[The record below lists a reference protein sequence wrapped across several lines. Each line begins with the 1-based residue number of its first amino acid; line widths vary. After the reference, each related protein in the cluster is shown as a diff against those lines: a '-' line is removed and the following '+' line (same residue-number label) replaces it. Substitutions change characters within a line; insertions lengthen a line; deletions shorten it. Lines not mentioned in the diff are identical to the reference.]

1 MKFLIYRQTKS
12 AMQSGK
18 LNAKKW
24 ILEPI
29 ESHNSRSNTNIMNW
43 VSSNNTKNQ
52 LRFEF
57 VNKQD
62 ALDFAQQKNFD
73 FEIIEPQ
80 EPKIKA
86 KSYAENF
93 TN

>member
-18 LNAKKW
+18 FNAKKW
-24 ILEPI
+24 IIEPI
-29 ESHNSRSNTNIMNW
+29 ESDNSRSKNNIMNW
-43 VSSNNTKNQ
+43 VSSDNTKNQ

-57 VNKQD
+57 VSKQD
-62 ALDFAQQKNFD
+62 ALDFAKNKKFD

-80 EPKIKA
+80 EPKIKL

>member
-18 LNAKKW
+18 LNTKKW

-29 ESHNSRSNTNIMNW
+29 ESQNSRSNNNIMHW
-43 VSSNNTKNQ
+43 VSTDNTKNQ

-57 VNKQD
+57 ATKQD
-62 ALDFAQQKNFD
+62 AIDFASKKKFD
-73 FEIIEPQ
+73 FNIIEPQ
-80 EPKIKA
+80 EPKIKP

>member
-18 LNAKKW
+18 LNTKKW

-29 ESHNSRSNTNIMNW
+29 EPKNSRSNNNIMHW
-43 VSSNNTKNQ
+43 VSSDNTKNQ

-57 VNKQD
+57 ANKQD
-62 ALDFAQQKNFD
+62 AIDFASKKNFD
-73 FEIIEPQ
+73 FKIIEPQ
-80 EPKIKA
+80 ESKIKP